1 MISFAKSRNTMSNK
15 LSRIDTVFEDFL
27 INIALT
33 QSQSDLIDDALSEAI
48 SLFMSNLNDI
58 DVYTQGSYPMGTIVK
73 PLTANQSKNGVAGE
87 YDIDIVLERESWG
100 SPTESLMAVRNILRD
115 IYGAQVDKKERES
128 CERVYYS
135 KAANTEVVFHADYVP
150 IKSCFYGAFRY
161 VAKRSENYWSE
172 SDTKKLKEWFFE
184 YVSDKPFLQALIVIL
199 KRIRDYAN
207 LANELPSICIM
218 AIACKDYYQSQSY
231 AEDVIVALRK
241 IVDVFSLPYNQIV
254 INIPTVN
261 ENLAKKIEIANC
273 NKIRIAFQDCLLVLE
288 NELLKKDIPD
298 LNKIQ
303 TYLSDD
309 FPSNLSDYPE
319 CLESLRHRGFGIEL
333 DGSLKIREI
342 RECNKNF
349 FSTKSRIWYQYFGKG
364 QKLKFI
370 ASEYDKSRYAIR
382 WQVLNAEGSEDRRG
396 KLFKARG
403 KNGIEGSSSNEFI
416 NYETESYD
424 GLHWIKYFVY
434 EKNTQKVV
442 EVGKKFHIEV
452 EL

>member
-1 MISFAKSRNTMSNK
+1 MSNK

-261 ENLAKKIEIANC
+261 ENLAKKL
-273 NKIRIAFQDCLLVLE
+273 KLLTVIKF
-288 NELLKKDIPD
+288 EL
-298 LNKIQ
+298 
-303 TYLSDD
+303 
-309 FPSNLSDYPE
+309 
-319 CLESLRHRGFGIEL
+319 H
-333 DGSLKIREI
+333 
-342 RECNKNF
+342 
-349 FSTKSRIWYQYFGKG
+349 SRIVFWC
-364 QKLKFI
+364 LKT
-370 ASEYDKSRYAIR
+370 
-382 WQVLNAEGSEDRRG
+382 
-396 KLFKARG
+396 
-403 KNGIEGSSSNEFI
+403 
-416 NYETESYD
+416 NYLRKIY
-424 GLHWIKYFVY
+424 LI
-434 EKNTQKVV
+434 
-442 EVGKKFHIEV
+442 
-452 EL
+452 